1 MGNGFRRIDCIFH
14 FVGNLLEILGV
25 ILLLPLVVAFIYWG
39 QRGDGWVTV
48 NAFIAT
54 ALISY
59 SFGMI
64 LRIKFKPEK
73 LDTNGCMLMCAIGW
87 LCVSAL
93 GALPF
98 VIAIPST
105 NYLNAYFEAMS
116 GFTTTGITVFSGL
129 DAMPRSILFWRALTQ
144 WLGGIGILS
153 FFLAVTFQVSGAH
166 HIFGA
171 ESHKISSGRP
181 APGLFHTLRIIWA
194 IYAIF
199 TLLAAAVLAIERMPI
214 FDAVCHALTALST
227 GGFSPHDKSI
237 AFYRLTGHHNYRLI
251 EYTLTFLMMLGGIN
265 FLIHYR
271 LLTKDFKALW
281 DNIEIR
287 YWWRLIAAFVIVIVI
302 ERLYKTGAL
311 EALFRRGTVID
322 LGEFERTFRYSIF
335 QVMSILTSSGFA
347 TESIGS
353 DFFGAAA
360 KQLFLVMMVI
370 GGCVGSTSGG
380 FKVLRIAILNR
391 LMFRELFK
399 LRISDKAST
408 GLIIDRKVVPEDEVN
423 RVAALFFTWMA
434 FLLVGGAITALFSN
448 QGALESFSGM
458 FSAVG
463 NIGPCYISGE
473 DMMNIHPVVKLTY
486 IFGMLAGRLEIL
498 PVLLLFSRKAWK

>member
-1 MGNGFRRIDCIFH
+1 MI
-14 FVGNLLEILGV
+14 V
-25 ILLLPLVVAFIYWG
+25 IL
-39 QRGDGWVTV
+39 
-48 NAFIAT
+48 
-54 ALISY
+54 
-59 SFGMI
+59 
-64 LRIKFKPEK
+64 
-73 LDTNGCMLMCAIGW
+73 
-87 LCVSAL
+87 
-93 GALPF
+93 
-98 VIAIPST
+98 
-105 NYLNAYFEAMS
+105 
-116 GFTTTGITVFSGL
+116 
-129 DAMPRSILFWRALTQ
+129 
-144 WLGGIGILS
+144 
-153 FFLAVTFQVSGAH
+153 
-166 HIFGA
+166 
-171 ESHKISSGRP
+171 
-181 APGLFHTLRIIWA
+181 
-194 IYAIF
+194 
-199 TLLAAAVLAIERMPI
+199 
-214 FDAVCHALTALST
+214 
-227 GGFSPHDKSI
+227 
-237 AFYRLTGHHNYRLI
+237 
-251 EYTLTFLMMLGGIN
+251 
-265 FLIHYR
+265 
-271 LLTKDFKALW
+271 
-281 DNIEIR
+281 
-287 YWWRLIAAFVIVIVI
+287 I

-335 QVMSILTSSGFA
+335 QVMSILTSTGFA
-347 TESIGS
+347 TENIGS

-380 FKVLRIAILNR
+380 FKVLRVAILKR
-391 LMFRELFK
+391 LMFRELFR
-399 LRISDKAST
+399 LRISGKVST